1 MKIALISDVHSNIIA
16 LDAVLADI
24 DSVGAGLI
32 LNAGDIVGYNPYPNE
47 TIERFKSR
55 NIQSILGNHD
65 RAVIRFNPVGMNKMA
80 AEAVLWTSKNIAAE
94 GVDYL
99 KDLKSR
105 SFMTIGTHLCGIYH
119 GSPRDDDEYL
129 YEVDAGRELLEMC
142 ECNIL
147 IVGHTHMPFIKRFD
161 NGMIIN
167 SGSVGQPRDGDPRA
181 NYVLFDSDTGD
192 LEIRR
197 VSYDVDIVEKKVQ
210 SVGLPSFLGE
220 RLRHGF

>member
-1 MKIALISDVHSNIIA
+1 VKIALISDVHSNIIA
-16 LDAVLADI
+16 LDAVLADV
-24 DSVGAGLI
+24 DSIGVGLI

-65 RAVIRFNPVGMNKMA
+65 KAVIRFNPVGMNKMA

-105 SFMTIGTHLCGIYH
+105 LFMRIGTHLCGIYH

-142 ECNIL
+142 ECSIL

-161 NGMIIN
+161 NGMIVN

-192 LEIRR
+192 FQIRR
-197 VSYDVDIVEKKVQ
+197 VSYDVEIVEKKVQ

-220 RLRHGF
+220 RLRQGF